1 MNMKFKILSIGDLSL
16 YSHPKSGDERLIASS
31 LVALASHGY
40 DCHYVNIIKKYSSN
54 FLLRYSIS
62 GLDTKAKVRCLDIT
76 RELLVKY
83 LVNNNMNKIVESKP
97 DFILC
102 FTPKV
107 WLLSKMLS
115 EKLGVRLIYR
125 PHSIRGIYAKY
136 IYRFTH
142 DVRELVRAPFSI
154 VRHVLFS
161 TLSDFTVPVTGV
173 EENAL
178 LRLRTNRDKICTI
191 GPTYLRTR
199 HPREDRLRTF
209 EIPNETYFLSF
220 GTFKG
225 WDAFQGI
232 FGLKILIK
240 LARKLP
246 HVKFLLI
253 MTSSDLREFCT
264 TYGIDKPENI
274 VPTGPVNDDNNL
286 SHLYKNACGFLLLYP
301 WVTGVSMRLVEALYY
316 GKAIITTL
324 HPASK
329 LNGLVERRG
338 VLVADDFPSILKA
351 TSHLLDDEYYR
362 LDFERKAKQY
372 FNEHLSPNKHATLWA
387 KVLSRL

>member
-1 MNMKFKILSIGDLSL
+1 MKFKILGIGDLSL
-16 YSHPKSGDERLIASS
+16 YSHPNVGDARLIASS
-31 LVALASHGY
+31 LVTLELHGH
-40 DCHYVNIIKKYSSN
+40 DCHYLNIIKKYSSN
-54 FLLRYSIS
+54 FLLRYSVS
-62 GLDTKAKVRCLDIT
+62 GLDTKSKVCCVDIT

-97 DFILC
+97 DFIVC

-115 EKLGVRLIYR
+115 EKLGLPLIYR

-136 IYRFTH
+136 IYRYTH
-142 DVRELVRAPFSI
+142 DVRELMRAPFSI
-154 VRHVLFS
+154 IRHALFS
-161 TLSDFTVPVTGV
+161 TLSDFTVPITRV

-178 LRLRTNRDKICTI
+178 LRLRTDRDKICTI
-191 GPTYLRTR
+191 GPVYLRTR
-199 HPREDRLRTF
+199 HPKEDRLRKF

-220 GTFKG
+220 GSFKG

-232 FGLKILIK
+232 FNLKMLIK

-246 HVKFLLI
+246 HAKFLLI

-264 TYGIDKPENI
+264 TYGIDKLENI
-274 VPTGPVNDDNNL
+274 VPIGPVDDDYL
-286 SHLYKNACGFLLLYP
+286 SHLYKNACGFLLFYP
-301 WVTGVSMRLVEALYY
+301 WAVGVSMKLVEALYY

-329 LNGLVERRG
+329 LNGLVERKA
-338 VLVADDFPSILKA
+338 VLVADDFPSILNA
-351 TSHLLDDEYYR
+351 TSRLLNDENYR

-387 KVLSRL
+387 KGLSRL